1 MSSSIC
7 FRMALSM
14 FYSNIYREQLPRPA
28 KGGQGCT
35 VQQTNLGKLPDIA
48 NTLLLSHASRFG
60 PAPSAMRSMIEL

>member
-1 MSSSIC
+1 MSFPIC

-14 FYSNIYREQLPRPA
+14 FYSNIDRERLPRPA

-48 NTLLLSHASRFG
+48 NTPLLSHASRFG
-60 PAPSAMRSMIEL
+60 PAPFCNEKPD